1 MEFVIN
7 QDKEENNDSS
17 TEVFTIYGKQEFQD
31 SKGFP
36 RLGESNEDHA
46 DAYAKKI
53 VVGKRTK
60 YFVKRG
66 RYGRLYNPIGLYS
79 EGTARKQMRH
89 AGRPEW
95 QFKERGINE
104 RGRHGWK
111 CGMNGKMRSAC
122 LQTRLGKPLADSRGR
137 SNPQG

>member
-31 SKGFP
+31 SEGFP
-36 RLGESNEDHA
+36 RLEESNEDHA

-53 VVGKRTK
+53 VVGRRTK
-60 YFVKRG
+60 YYVKRG

-89 AGRPEW
+89 AGHPEW
-95 QFKERGINE
+95 QFKETTKQVFDKYINFLKTKNVAWLNNAE
-104 RGRHGWK
+104 R
-111 CGMNGKMRSAC
+111 
-122 LQTRLGKPLADSRGR
+122 DS
-137 SNPQG
+137 